1 MKKYFFSFALA
12 LISVVAFG
20 QTTQTDIPMN
30 ASIELADE
38 VSAAKVTD
46 VNFGG
51 AFIPVKAAASVVMD
65 GKGVVTPTG
74 TTLYDQTK
82 QTLGAI
88 NVQAPKEAQIQFKLS
103 SPTVIL
109 TDNIQDADEG
119 VTTLVYTPKLFD
131 KSGTAIDITNPAYD
145 FDDASYGIIYVGG
158 SVDIPTDSYRGVYTG
173 TFTVSLVW
181 I

>member
-1 MKKYFFSFALA
+1 MKKFFLSFAITLV
-12 LISVVAFG
+12 SVVAFG
-20 QTTQTDIPMN
+20 QTNQTDIPIS
-30 ASIELADE
+30 ASIELADM
-38 VSAAKVTD
+38 VSASKVTD

-51 AFIPVKAAASVVMD
+51 AYIPIKGSATVAMD

-88 NVQAPKEAQIQFKLS
+88 TIQAPAESQVQFALS

-109 TDNIQDADEG
+109 TDNISDADEG
-119 VTTLVYTPKLFD
+119 VTKLTYTPQLYDGK
-131 KSGTAIDITNPAYD
+131 GTAIDLTNPAYD
-145 FDDASYGIIYVGG
+145 FDDATYGTIYVGG
-158 SVDIPTDSYRGVYTG
+158 SVAIPADSYRGLYTG
-173 TFTVSLVW
+173 SFTVSLVW